1 MALRDHVAAS
11 FGGAAPD
18 HFEWQTRGP
27 FVSERESDLVR
38 RAFLP
43 LGKRVLDVGCG
54 EGATLFHLGASEGA
68 VGVDLFEEKLAF
80 AREKLPRCR
89 FVAASAE
96 SLPFSAESFDHVL
109 VRDVIH
115 HLDEPERLIDEC
127 RRVLA
132 PGGRI
137 DVLEPCRYN
146 PLILLHAL
154 IKPAERGELRS
165 TMPFL
170 VDLLSRRFTVV
181 GNVRYQAMPIH
192 RVVLHPDIGWPS
204 LAKSPVVRATIAGLE
219 RIAEAIVPGPFWAYL
234 HVRAT
239 AS

>member
-1 MALRDHVAAS
+1 
-11 FGGAAPD
+11 
-18 HFEWQTRGP
+18 
-27 FVSERESDLVR
+27 
-38 RAFLP
+38 
-43 LGKRVLDVGCG
+43 VLDVGCG
-54 EGATLFHLGASEGA
+54 EGATLFHLDAPEGA

-80 AREKLPRCR
+80 ARTRLPRCR

-96 SLPFSAESFDHVL
+96 SMPFTAETFDHVL
-109 VRDVIH
+109 VRDVVH

-154 IKPAERGELRS
+154 AKPAERGELRS
-165 TMPFL
+165 TMRFL
-170 VDLLSRRFTVV
+170 VRLLSRRFTVIA
-181 GNVRYQAMPIH
+181 NVRYQAMPIH
-192 RVVLHPDIGWPS
+192 RVLLHPDIGRPS
-204 LAKSPVVRATIAGLE
+204 LGASAAVRATIAGLE
-219 RIAEAIVPGPFWAYL
+219 RLAEAIVPSPFWAYL